1 MTVKGR
7 RSQDGCIILFVK
19 YPEPG
24 KVKQRLTPP
33 LPSEVAS
40 ELYRNFILDHLITLG
55 RLSVTLRIYFTPA
68 SSEQQ
73 FRTLLGEERSLLP
86 QEGADLG
93 ERMKN
98 AFLDVFSEG
107 FERAVLMGSDL
118 PDLPGRII
126 RDALLSLDTYG
137 SVVGPSQDGGYYL
150 IGFRK
155 STFTPEAFDSMPWST
170 DTVLESTLY
179 ILDQHHRT
187 VYMLEY
193 WNDIDTFENLKSLL
207 HRSANSTFAHSHTM
221 RYLDRFRDTF
231 PYW

>member
-1 MTVKGR
+1 MKVKGR
-7 RSQDGCIILFVK
+7 TSGDGCIILFVK

-24 KVKQRLTPP
+24 RVKHRLTPP
-33 LPSEVAS
+33 FPSEVAA

-55 RLSVTLRIYFTPA
+55 RLSVPLRIYFTPA
-68 SSEQQ
+68 SSEAQ
-73 FRTLLGEERSLLP
+73 FRQWLGNDRTYVP
-86 QEGADLG
+86 QEGGDLG

-126 RDALLSLDTYG
+126 RDSLLSLDTYD

-150 IGFRK
+150 IGFRD
-155 STFTPEAFDSMPWST
+155 STFTHEVLDSIPWST
-170 DTVLESTLY
+170 DTVLDSTLS
-179 ILDQHHRT
+179 ILVRLRRT
-187 VYMLEY
+187 TYMLEY
-193 WNDIDTFENLKSLL
+193 WNDVDTFSDLRELL
-207 HRSANSTFAHSHTM
+207 HRGDTTRFRNSHTM
-221 RYLDRFRDTF
+221 HFLERFRDTF

>member
-7 RSQDGCIILFVK
+7 KSQDGCIILFVK

-24 KVKQRLTPP
+24 LVKRRLTPP
-33 LPSEVAS
+33 LPSEVAA
-40 ELYRNFILDHLITLG
+40 ELYRNFILDHLVTLE

-68 SSEQQ
+68 SSEVR
-73 FRTLLGEERSLLP
+73 FRQWLGEERSFLP
-86 QEGADLG
+86 QEGGDLG

-107 FERAVLMGSDL
+107 FERAVLIGSDL
-118 PDLPGRII
+118 PDLPGLII
-126 RDALLSLDTYG
+126 RDSLLSLDTYG

-150 IGFRK
+150 IGFRN
-155 STFTPEAFDSMPWST
+155 STFTHEVFDSVPWST
-170 DTVLESTLY
+170 DTVLDSTLT
-179 ILDQHHRT
+179 ILAHHLRT

-193 WNDIDTFENLKSLL
+193 WNDVDTFSDLKALL
-207 HRSANSTFAHSHTM
+207 HRSTTSGFSQSNTM
-221 RYLDRFRDTF
+221 EFLHRFRDTF